1 MNDFDILSSENI
13 KDDEDTA
20 RRSVEAIR
28 IIAAAMD
35 TLGDAGSAT
44 AKPGTARVFPVAWG
58 WFAYIVRCG
67 SLISLAHQN
76 GFRHE
81 CGPTSRVVIQYTL
94 ALQWLVEGGDAAV
107 DAVERAAHISNAA
120 LSKELIRTEWKLPEG
135 YTLAEAADPPAKG
148 GALLHQLENFKALC
162 DLYDGADQ
170 LYVPY
175 RLQSGYI
182 QPSYVAARAYADPDR
197 PEQLSTRAVT
207 DTFANLVDT
216 TRCVIQAALAV
227 AELLEDSVL
236 ADAAAAAQ
244 KAWGAAIELWQ
255 RAVTP

>member
-20 RRSVEAIR
+20 RRSIEAIR

-44 AKPGTARVFPVAWG
+44 AKPGTARVLPVAWG

-67 SLISLAHQN
+67 ALISLAHQN

-94 ALQWLVEGGDAAV
+94 TLQWLIEGGDEAV
-107 DAVERAAHISNAA
+107 DAVETAAHNSNAA

-135 YTLAEAADPPAKG
+135 YALAEAADPPARG

-175 RLQSGYI
+175 RLQSGSI
-182 QPSYVAARAYADPDR
+182 HPSYVAARAYADPDR
-197 PEQLSTRAVT
+197 PERLSTRAVT

-216 TRCVIQAALAV
+216 ARCVIQAALAL
-227 AELLEDSVL
+227 AELLEGSVL
-236 ADAAAAAQ
+236 ADAAAEAQ
-244 KAWGAAIELWQ
+244 KAWGAAVELWQ
-255 RAVTP
+255 RTAKP